1 MAIVLRENFVS
12 NFKDF
17 TILKKISF
25 RLVLLFFKLNVS
37 KPPSLGKSYC
47 EWNSSKVLE
56 LRIRIVAVSHGNPGI
71 ENMITN
77 MSLVM
82 CTHIVFY
89 VRQRTCSHTVV
100 LEKYEWVT
108 KAHRRKLTFPK
119 AHFQIMTF
127 SDENFNQSKLLHCDR
142 WFSLFAFI
150 YIFIFKN

>member
-1 MAIVLRENFVS
+1 MREMAIVLRENFVS

-25 RLVLLFFKLNVS
+25 KLVLLFFKLNVS

-47 EWNSSKVLE
+47 ELNSSKVLE
-56 LRIRIVAVSHGNPGI
+56 LLIVAVSHGNSSI
-71 ENMITN
+71 ENVITN

-89 VRQRTCSHTVV
+89 VRQRTCSRTVV
-100 LEKYEWVT
+100 LEKCEWVT
-108 KAHRRKLTFPK
+108 EAHRRKLTFPK

-142 WFSLFAFI
+142 
-150 YIFIFKN
+150 